1 MIEQIQAKTN
11 AGVRM
16 ICRVL
21 SLPRSSHYDA
31 AEPTAHAL
39 EDRRLSDLIETIFRE
54 HQRRYGHR
62 RVAEELRRHGHVC
75 SAQRVRRLMKERGLR
90 ALTTRR
96 FVPQTSDGKAD
107 APSPNLL
114 KDRTLP
120 THLNEAWAGDITYI
134 PCREGWL
141 YLAVV
146 MDLCSRRIVGWHL
159 GTDLRAGLVCEALR
173 QALVKRGTR
182 QPGLIFHSDRGSQ
195 YSSRAY
201 RQQLAEAGI
210 TQSMSS
216 RGNPYHNAWTE
227 SCIGT
232 LKTELVQDAVFENL
246 DDARRALFSYI
257 ESYYNT
263 RRLHSSLGYRSPSQA
278 EHLRDPAAA

>member
-1 MIEQIQAKTN
+1 MIEQIQAQTG
-11 AGVRM
+11 AGGRT

-21 SLPRSSHYDA
+21 RLPRSSHYHA
-31 AEPTAHAL
+31 AEPTSHGL
-39 EDRRLSDLIETIFRE
+39 EDRRLGDLVETVFRE

-62 RVAEELRRHGHVC
+62 RIAEELRQRGHVC
-75 SAQRVRRLMKERGLR
+75 SVQRVRRLMKARGLQ

-96 FVPQTSDGKAD
+96 FVPQTSDGKAA

-114 KDRTLP
+114 KDRSLP
-120 THLNEAWAGDITYI
+120 TRPNEVWAGDITYL
-134 PCREGWL
+134 PSRQGWL

-146 MDLCSRRIVGWHL
+146 LDLHSRRIVGWHL

-173 QALVKRGTR
+173 QALVTRGTR
-182 QPGLIFHSDRGSQ
+182 QAGLIFHSDRGSQ

-210 TQSMSS
+210 AQSMSS

-232 LKTELVQDAVFENL
+232 LKTELVQNAIFEDHADAQ
-246 DDARRALFSYI
+246 RALFSYI
-257 ESYYNT
+257 ESYYNP
-263 RRLHSSLGYRSPSQA
+263 RRLHSALSYRSPNQA
-278 EHLRDPAAA
+278 EREHPPQAA